1 MGVDLGARRI
11 GVAVTDEART
21 MALPRTTLERSGDA
35 AKDRAAVVQL
45 AVESGAV
52 TVVVGHPRSLD
63 GSVGPAARAV
73 EAEAEALAEDLAPH
87 DIGLE
92 LFDER
97 FTTVTAERE
106 LAAAGVRGPRRR
118 AVVDR
123 SAAAVLLSSW
133 LDGAGTGSRD
143 PGPGVTP

>member
-11 GVAVTDEART
+11 GVAVTDAART
-21 MALPRTTLERSGDA
+21 MALPRTTLERSGEA
-35 AKDRAAVVQL
+35 ARDRAALVAL
-45 AVESGAV
+45 AVETGAV

-63 GSVGPAARAV
+63 GSLGPAARAV

-97 FTTVTAERE
+97 FTTVTADRE
-106 LAAAGVRGPRRR
+106 LAAAGLRGRARR
-118 AVVDR
+118 AVVDE
-123 SAAAVLLSSW
+123 SAATVLLSAW
-133 LDGAGTGSRD
+133 LDGAGRRD
-143 PGPGVTP
+143 PGPGVRP